1 MKDIH
6 KGQIWR
12 NKRTNQLERINYAV
26 FTEPFVKTEHYLRS
40 TVSAPISTLD
50 IERVSHKEAL
60 EYVDAQQ
67 KFEAL
72 NLPPL
77 PLPAGV

>member
-12 NKRTNQLERINYAV
+12 NKRTNQLERINYAAW
-26 FTEPFVKTEHYLRS
+26 TEPFVKTEHYLRATAS
-40 TVSAPISTLD
+40 DPIPITD
-50 IERVSHKEAL
+50 IEKVSHKEAL

-67 KFEAL
+67 KFKAL
-72 NLPPL
+72 SLPPL
-77 PLPAGV
+77 PLSAGV

>member
-12 NKRTNQLERINYAV
+12 NKRTNQLERINYAA
-26 FTEPFVKTEHYLRS
+26 FTEPFVKTEHYLRA
-40 TVSAPISTLD
+40 TVSDPILTDD
-50 IERVSHKEAL
+50 IEKVSHKEAL
-60 EYVDAQQ
+60 EYVARQE
-67 KFEAL
+67 KFEAIG
-72 NLPPL
+72 LPPL

>member
-12 NKRTNQLERINYAV
+12 NKRTNQLERINYAAW
-26 FTEPFVKTEHYLRS
+26 TEPFVKTEHYRCA

-50 IERVSHKEAL
+50 IERVSGKEAL
-60 EYVDAQQ
+60 EYVAAQE
-67 KFEAL
+67 KFEAIG
-72 NLPPL
+72 LPPL